1 MKRNLLALSALFFA
15 LLACM
20 QQVPTTLPTDVPTR
34 TNSMPTTLPT
44 TLPTTTPAPANELLR
59 IHEQRCLVVTASETL
74 HLRRSPSEH
83 SEALDW
89 LRNGTILSAYILQND
104 WWMVKTPG
112 GKIGYVK
119 DEFVEACQ

>member
-1 MKRNLLALSALFFA
+1 MKKISYLVAA
-15 LLACM
+15 LLLPLGLMACFITTPT
-20 QQVPTTLPTDVPTR
+20 QVAEPTAVPTTASTQ
-34 TNSMPTTLPT
+34 
-44 TLPTTTPAPANELLR
+44 TPRNELLH
-59 IHEQRCLVVTASETL
+59 IYKEQCVVVTAEEAL
-74 HLRRSPSEH
+74 HLRRLPTEH

-89 LRNGTILSAYILQND
+89 LPSGTRLVAYYPQND